1 MHLGGTVRRWLLFLA
16 LAAVVTNAAIA
27 LTGAVVR
34 LTGSGLGCPTWP
46 ECTQGKLVAHAELG
60 LHGYIEFGNRML
72 SWVVVAIPLIILVL
86 TLRMLPRRPAL
97 TRLTI
102 ALTIGIFANGVLGGI
117 TVLTGLNPWTVA
129 GHLLLSV
136 ALTYLAYALWVRT
149 RETGDGPRTWLAPP
163 AARAVVRAVVGAA
176 LLTITLGTIVTGSGP
191 HAGDPDTPRMGFA
204 PETVSQLHADAV
216 FLLIGLTV
224 AAILTVRAL
233 GAPQHVRTA
242 LLVLLGVELA
252 QGTIG
257 YVQYFTGLPIVLVAA
272 HVAGA
277 MILWIAALRPLF
289 GLRVRTAS
297 PVPPNAPDDAP
308 APVGDLTRQHA

>member
-1 MHLGGTVRRWLLFLA
+1 MGVNVRPTRWLTWLA

-46 ECTQGKLVAHAELG
+46 ECTEGKLVAHAELG
-60 LHGYIEFGNRML
+60 LHGYIEFGNRLL
-72 SWVVVAIPLIILVL
+72 SFVVVAVPLIALVL
-86 TLRMLPRRPAL
+86 VLRTVPRRRGL
-97 TRLTI
+97 TRLTLGLI
-102 ALTIGIFANGVLGGI
+102 GGIFANGVLGGI

-129 GHLLLSV
+129 GHLLVSV
-136 ALTYLAYALWVRT
+136 GLTYLAYGLWVRA
-149 RETGDGPRTWLAPP
+149 RETGDGPREWLAPP
-163 AARAVVRAVVGAA
+163 AARAVVRAVAGAA

-224 AAILTVRAL
+224 AAILTLRGL
-233 GAPQHVRTA
+233 GAPERVRRA
-242 LLVLLGVELA
+242 MVVLLVVELA

-257 YVQYFTGLPIVLVAA
+257 YVQYFTGLPIALVAA

-277 MILWIAALRPLF
+277 MILWVAALRPLF
-289 GLRVRTAS
+289 ALRVRTAE
-297 PVPPNAPDDAP
+297 PVTAA
-308 APVGDLTRQHA
+308 AEVAQTRAGSLTGQHS

>member
-1 MHLGGTVRRWLLFLA
+1 MGVNVRRSLVFLA

-46 ECTQGKLVAHAELG
+46 ECTDGKLVAHAELG
-60 LHGYIEFGNRML
+60 IHGYLEFGNRML
-72 SWVVVAIPLIILVL
+72 TFVVVAIPIAALLLSLLV
-86 TLRMLPRRPAL
+86 RPRRRPV
-97 TRLTI
+97 TRLAAGLI
-102 ALTIGIFANGVLGGI
+102 GGIFANALLGGI

-129 GHLLLSV
+129 GHFLVSV
-136 ALTYLAYALWVRT
+136 GLTYLAYALWVRV
-149 RETGDGPRTWLAPP
+149 RETGDGPREWTAPP
-163 AARAVVRAVVGAA
+163 AARALVRAVVGAA
-176 LLTITLGTIVTGSGP
+176 LLTLTLGTIVTGSGP
-191 HAGDPDTPRMGFA
+191 HAGDPKTPRMGFA

-233 GAPQHVRTA
+233 GAPERVRHA
-242 LLVLLGVELA
+242 LVVLLVVELA
-252 QGTIG
+252 QGAIG

-277 MILWIAALRPLF
+277 MVLWVAALRPLF
-289 GLRVRTAS
+289 ALRTRSAE
-297 PVPPNAPDDAP
+297 PVT
-308 APVGDLTRQHA
+308 APVDVPAESTPARA

>member
-1 MHLGGTVRRWLLFLA
+1 MGVTVRRWLLFLA

-46 ECTQGKLVAHAELG
+46 ECTEGKLIAHAELG

-86 TLRMLPRRPAL
+86 TLRMLPRRRAL
-97 TRLTI
+97 TKLTI
-102 ALTIGIFANGVLGGI
+102 ALIGGIFANGVLGGI

-129 GHLLLSV
+129 GHFLLSV
-136 ALTYLAYALWVRT
+136 GLTYIAYALWVRV
-149 RETGDGPRTWLAPP
+149 RETGDGPREWLAPS
-163 AARAVVRAVVGAA
+163 AARAVVRAVVGTA
-176 LLTITLGTIVTGSGP
+176 LLTLTLGTLVAGSGP
-191 HAGDPDTPRMGFA
+191 HAGDPDTPRMGFS
-204 PETVSQLHADAV
+204 PETMSQLHADAV
-216 FLLIGLTV
+216 FLLVGLTI

-233 GAPQHVRTA
+233 GAPELVRRA
-242 LLVLLGVELA
+242 LVVLLVVELA

-257 YVQYFTGLPIVLVAA
+257 YVQYFTGLPIALVAA

-277 MILWIAALRPLF
+277 MILWVAALRPLF
-289 GLRVRTAS
+289 ALRVRGEV
-297 PVPPNAPDDAP
+297 PVSGSAADEP
-308 APVGDLTRQHA
+308 ARTPVGDLTAQPG